1 MNDLLHNA
9 NEAML
14 DIKIFHTTDDLAIK
28 AECIHSL
35 YDLNFEETADML
47 LITILREDPKDL
59 LQTEMIYTYTE
70 TEKPNFI
77 KRLIGLFRKNS
88 K

>member
-14 DIKIFHTTDDLAIK
+14 DIKIFLTTDDLAIQ

-35 YDLNFEETADML
+35 YELGFEETADAFLM
-47 LITILREDPKDL
+47 TILKEDPKDL

>member
-14 DIKIFHTTDDLAIK
+14 DIKIFLTTDDLAIK
-28 AECIHSL
+28 TECIHSL
-35 YDLNFEETADML
+35 YELGFEETADTL
-47 LITILREDPKDL
+47 QITILKEDPKDL
-59 LQTEMIYTYTE
+59 LQTEIIYTYTE
-70 TEKPNFI
+70 TERPNFI